1 MKREGEGRCHQVPAL
16 LKHHGEQK
24 NAPSSKQWQKHKEHW
39 DWTCAVTTLQVEAM
53 DIMKAV
59 ESGMGSHS
67 QLLYKKK
74 YLKGTISGRM
84 LLALEGLEGFEGFMF
99 SNLRGVGIEWY

>member
-74 YLKGTISGRM
+74 ISQRYYIWKNALGSGRS
-84 LLALEGLEGFEGFMF
+84 GRF
-99 SNLRGVGIEWY
+99 